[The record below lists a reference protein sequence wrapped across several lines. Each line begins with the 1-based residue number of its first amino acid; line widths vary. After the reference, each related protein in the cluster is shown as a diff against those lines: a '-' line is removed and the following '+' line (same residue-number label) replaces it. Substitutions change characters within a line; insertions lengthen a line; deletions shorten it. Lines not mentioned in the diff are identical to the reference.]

1 MAAKLDRQ
9 RGFTLVELLITII
22 IIAILAGIMLISVGD
37 VAGKTEATKMYGNMK
52 TIKKA
57 AIIYKMENPGGSL
70 LTGGKEEDKIPK
82 LLKLYADYTS
92 DKIIPGFS
100 IWGGYNPAAGT
111 APQRKNGI
119 WLIFDL
125 TKTEE
130 SKRADLREYF
140 TKIAAKDNSLVS
152 SRTDDDNKQKP
163 YSGGDKIYLFICPC

>member
-57 AIIYKMENPGGSL
+57 AIIYKMENPGGNL

-82 LLKLYADYTS
+82 LLKLYAGHTS
-92 DKIIPGFS
+92 DEEIPGFS
-100 IWGGYNPAAGT
+100 IWGGYDTTN
-111 APQRKNGI
+111 PQRKTGI
-119 WLIFDL
+119 WLIFDF
-125 TKTEE
+125 TKIEE
-130 SKRADLREYF
+130 SKRADLKKQF
-140 TKIAAKDNSLVS
+140 IKIAAKDSSLVS
-152 SRTDDDNKQKP
+152 NRTDDDNKQTP
-163 YSGGDKIYLFICPC
+163 YSGGDKICIFICPR